1 MISDVTELGTYSLPC
16 LDRNLSLATVCNA
29 PLSGYPLSEERGLC
43 ASEHLGDGRPVTAQ
57 RQAQPAELLG
67 LLCTQYD
74 KWQ

>member
-1 MISDVTELGTYSLPC
+1 MTQKKLKKKKKNFMKNSLFWG
-16 LDRNLSLATVCNA
+16 RNYAKH
-29 PLSGYPLSEERGLC
+29 P
-43 ASEHLGDGRPVTAQ
+43 SEHLGDGRPVTAQ